1 MLQFNNKNANVVR
14 SHHVKKLQSTVML
27 NDQHHGKPTPNVKP
41 LKGTVLKPSA
51 FPSFF
56 PVNSLSAVFVHFS
69 KFVFLI
75 KFRSKPCSR
84 CAASRTT
91 FSLSNL
97 LKNPMNFDTSLARN
111 GSKKYELTNQKRKN
125 HGKRKQHHR

>member
-1 MLQFNNKNANVVR
+1 MTNITVNPPQRQK
-14 SHHVKKLQSTVML
+14 HVKT
-27 NDQHHGKPTPNVKP
+27 

-69 KFVFLI
+69 KFVFLS
-75 KFRSKPCSR
+75 KFRSKPRLCSS
-84 CAASRTT
+84 AGRTT

-97 LKNPMNFDTSLARN
+97 LKNPMDFDTSLRA
-111 GSKKYELTNQKRKN
+111 TAPKN
-125 HGKRKQHHR
+125 MN